1 MFSSFFFICWRIGQL
16 ITLIPPIG
24 MLVSR
29 PSHLSMPE
37 KDPLVILTSAS
48 QAWFIDGFVKA
59 NIITP
64 TYILVLFIVSVLGG
78 IWVLETL
85 FRFKNTKRSAIFVS
99 FIDLCFFGALIA
111 GVYLL
116 RDIAQENC
124 SNFSRSKF
132 LLSLGPFGYYGQQ
145 QRNPLA
151 SDPNKVCSM
160 LKASFAF
167 GIMNIISFFWTA
179 VFAYFISH
187 HEEHHER
194 RSRRGSHSSRRS
206 SHHRHR
212 SSSGRR
218 NSYHV

>member
-24 MLVSR
+24 MLVSMVHRWLRQGQHHHSNVHPR
-29 PSHLSMPE
+29 PLHRQRARRHLGARDPLPLQKHQALSHLR
-37 KDPLVILTSAS
+37 LLH
-48 QAWFIDGFVKA
+48 
-59 NIITP
+59 
-64 TYILVLFIVSVLGG
+64 
-78 IWVLETL
+78 
-85 FRFKNTKRSAIFVS
+85 R
-99 FIDLCFFGALIA
+99 LCFFGALIA

-151 SDPNKVCSM
+151 NDPNKVCSM

-218 NSYHV
+218 SSYHV